1 MRTLKILSIV
11 LLTLSLAACTTTG
24 AKVTGSN
31 TAKTEMPMMTHTD
44 RKVGGCSGNMA
55 ADNGHHNMG
64 TPTTLVAPSVYA
76 EVMTK
81 MHSAMQVET
90 SGNVDVDFMRGML
103 PHHQGAIDMAN
114 IALEKST
121 DPVVRKLAT
130 DIIAAQK
137 AEMEIMQRWLAEQ

>member
-1 MRTLKILSIV
+1 MRTFKILSITM
-11 LLTLSLAACTTTG
+11 LTLSLAACTTTD
-24 AKVTGSN
+24 AKVPGSN
-31 TAKTEMPMMTHTD
+31 AAKTEMPMINHTD
-44 RKVGGCSGNMA
+44 RKAGGCSGGMA
-55 ADNGHHNMG
+55 PASEHHAMG
-64 TPTTLVAPSVYA
+64 TPTALVAPSIYA
-76 EVMTK
+76 EAMTK

-114 IALEKST
+114 IALEKSS

>member
-1 MRTLKILSIV
+1 MRTLKILSIAM
-11 LLTLSLAACTTTG
+11 LTLSLAACTTTG
-24 AKVTGSN
+24 AKVPGRDA
-31 TAKTEMPMMTHTD
+31 AKTEMRMMSHAN
-44 RKVGGCSGNMA
+44 RKAGGCSGNMA
-55 ADNGHHNMG
+55 PASGHHTMG
-64 TPTTLVAPSVYA
+64 TPTTLTAPSVYA
-76 EVMTK
+76 DAMTK

-114 IALEKST
+114 IALEKSS

-137 AEMEIMQRWLAEQ
+137 TEMAVMQRWLAEQ